1 MEGQLKQAEE
11 DRERLRSENVVM
23 RGKTEQYEG
32 EMSLINQ
39 GGLNIEMTLYGAPKK
54 FEKGIFRERSR
65 GGSTR
70 RTNNNKDSSMMKKQS
85 MSALMHSQKFLSE
98 FEGVNSICQAV
109 NQA

>member
-1 MEGQLKQAEE
+1 
-11 DRERLRSENVVM
+11 
-23 RGKTEQYEG
+23 
-32 EMSLINQ
+32 MSLINQ

-70 RTNNNKDSSMMKKQS
+70 RTNNNSNKDSSMMKKQS
-85 MSALMHSQKFLSE
+85 MSALMYSQKFLSE